1 MMSKSSMSFL
11 SKCLN
16 GLLHENVNND
26 YVHLTSLKLHG
37 RFILFKENKRP
48 VPFFVCLVY
57 MKIE

>member
-1 MMSKSSMSFL
+1 MSFL